1 VTQIKVAVKGILI
14 KDQKMLIVQ
23 RSKNDETGAGTWES
37 VGGILHFGESFDNA
51 LKREF
56 FEEVG
61 LSIQVQKLLFSTTF
75 LSNPA
80 RQIVLLTFLCT
91 SEEENITLSDEHD
104 QYLWAN
110 NEELLQ
116 LLPRTIIK
124 DYEMHGIFELIGR

>member
-14 KDQKMLIVQ
+14 KNQKMLIVQ

>member
-1 VTQIKVAVKGILI
+1 MTQIKVAVKGILI